1 MASVAFF
8 RRLDMTRLR
17 ALQVAWGDAESGI
30 SFAFVTNT
38 AMNDPSGQMARTVRL
53 STLANACAAAPRL

>member
-1 MASVAFF
+1 M
-8 RRLDMTRLR
+8 R